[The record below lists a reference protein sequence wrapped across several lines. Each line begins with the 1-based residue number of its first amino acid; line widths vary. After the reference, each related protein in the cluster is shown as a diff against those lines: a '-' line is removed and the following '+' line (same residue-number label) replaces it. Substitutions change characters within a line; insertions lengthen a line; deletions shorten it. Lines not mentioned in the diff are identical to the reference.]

1 MHIVVLVKQVPGT
14 DNVKMDPETGVMIRG
29 KAGNIIN
36 PLDENAIEEAIKIK
50 SSREGVKVTA
60 VTMGPPTAIKAV
72 KEAIAIGADAG
83 ILLSD
88 RAFAGA
94 DTIATAKVL
103 AAGIRKLDT
112 PVDLI
117 LCGERATDGETGQ
130 TAAMVAEELGIPVT
144 TYVSK
149 VDLTDNGVI
158 FERTVE
164 GGFEKVEVTF
174 PAMGTVVKGLNE
186 PGFPTLNGKL
196 KAKATEVPVYGP
208 NDIDVPA
215 NELGLKGS
223 PTRVVKI
230 FSPKLSRDTVMHT
243 DKGDGKAI
251 EELMKFLTAKEAL

>member
-1 MHIVVLVKQVPGT
+1 MHIVVLVKQVPGI

-36 PLDENAIEEAIKIK
+36 PLDENAIEEAIRIK
-50 SSREGVKVTA
+50 KSRDGVKVTA
-60 VTMGPPTAIKAV
+60 VTMGPPTAMKAV

-94 DTIATAKVL
+94 DTVATAKVL
-103 AAGIRKLDT
+103 AAGIKKLDT

-130 TAAMVAEELGIPVT
+130 TAAMVAQELGIPVT

-149 VDLTDNGVI
+149 VDFTDNSVI

-164 GGFEKVEVTF
+164 GGFEKIQVTF
-174 PAMGTVVKGLNE
+174 PAMGSVVKGINE

-196 KAKATEVPVYGP
+196 RAKATEVPILGP
-208 NDIDVPA
+208 GDINVPET
-215 NELGLKGS
+215 ELGLKGS

-243 DKGDGKAI
+243 EKGDGKAI